1 MLRRKMRVNVRY
13 FGLIRNEL
21 RKKGDEIELKEDALL
36 AGLLDKLVK
45 MYGEPLKKLFD
56 VKTENILDPTFIVT
70 VNGIL
75 TGQLQGMKTSLKEG
89 DKVALMTLVSGG

>member
-1 MLRRKMRVNVRY
+1 MLRGKMRVNVRY

-21 RKKGDEIELKEDALL
+21 RKKEDEIELKEDAFLS
-36 AGLLDKLVK
+36 GLLDKLVK

-70 VNGIL
+70 VNGML
-75 TGQLQGMKTSLKEG
+75 TGQLQGMKTNLKEG
-89 DKVALMTLVSGG
+89 DKIALMTLVSGG